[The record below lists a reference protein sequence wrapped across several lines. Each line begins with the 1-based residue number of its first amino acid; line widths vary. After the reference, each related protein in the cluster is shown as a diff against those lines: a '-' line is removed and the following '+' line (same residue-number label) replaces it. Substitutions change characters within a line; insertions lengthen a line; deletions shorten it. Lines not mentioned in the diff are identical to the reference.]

1 MSAIYY
7 DSKVYNA
14 AQILYYGP
22 NEEQRDGWVFTM
34 RFDLIGIGVLLE
46 DLLFDTKFKH
56 HITQE
61 FIHDGVNCIC
71 VEAGA
76 KEGVMRFTRSTG
88 GSSANLV
95 CCAYKLGDCKL
106 GYFTK
111 LGVDPISEWL
121 LEDLQSHGIN
131 TDGII
136 TVPDEFI
143 GPGASA
149 IITDSATKDRSILI
163 YRGISDEIYVKDVE
177 AKRDYLGDAEW
188 HTISSFSNEDAFQAL
203 KKIVQIEKDRGV
215 KLFFTPSMSMITP
228 LLDQTLELARDATIV
243 SMNDTEVKLLAGMKD
258 HRRAAAK
265 IQSLGPEIVLVTC
278 GKQGLILV
286 DEKKVYVAESTYDVN
301 VRNTVGAGD
310 ASAAAL
316 WHYLEKGLDRSSVLQ
331 RVLAAGALKIQW
343 SGAKAGLPT
352 ENEIEEFIQ
361 EKGEIP
367 VISESR

>member
-1 MSAIYY
+1 
-7 DSKVYNA
+7 
-14 AQILYYGP
+14 
-22 NEEQRDGWVFTM
+22 M

-61 FIHDGVNCIC
+61 FTHDEINCIC

-95 CCAYKLGDCKL
+95 CCAHKLGDYNL

-111 LGVDPISEWL
+111 LGVDPISKWL

-131 TDGII
+131 TEGII
-136 TVPDEFI
+136 TVPEEFI

-149 IITDSATKDRSILI
+149 IITDSTTKDRSILI
-163 YRGISDEIYVKDVE
+163 YRGISDEIYIKDVE
-177 AKRDYLGDAEW
+177 AMKDYLGNAEW
-188 HTISSFSNEDAFQAL
+188 HTISSFSNEDAFEAL
-203 KKIVQIEKDRGV
+203 KRIVEIEKHNGI

-243 SMNDTEVKLLAGMKD
+243 SLNDTEIKILAGVKD
-258 HRRAAAK
+258 HRKAAAK
-265 IQSLGPEIVLVTC
+265 IQSLGPELVLVTC
-278 GKQGLILV
+278 GRQGLVLV
-286 DEKKVYVAESTYDVN
+286 DRKKLYVAESTYSVN

-316 WHYLEKGLDRSSVLQ
+316 WHYLEKGFDKPSVLQ

-352 ENEIEEFIQ
+352 EKEIEEFIQ
-361 EKGEIP
+361 EKGEIS
-367 VISESR
+367 IKSESR